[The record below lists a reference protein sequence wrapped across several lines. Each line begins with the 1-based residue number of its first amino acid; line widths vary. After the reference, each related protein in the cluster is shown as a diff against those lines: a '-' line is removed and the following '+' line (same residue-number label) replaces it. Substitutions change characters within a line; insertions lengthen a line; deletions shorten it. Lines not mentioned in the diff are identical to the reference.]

1 MGLVFLIS
9 QNQRREVLV
18 RLWTLTRDSAS
29 HSELHGSS
37 MVRDIKSMG
46 DGHRGT
52 FSIMRFEMVLTKGF

>member
-9 QNQRREVLV
+9 QNQRREALV
-18 RLWTLTRDSAS
+18 RLWPMTRDSAS

-37 MVRDIKSMG
+37 MRDIKSMG

-52 FSIMRFEMVLTKGF
+52 FSIIRFEMVLTKGF